1 MTSECHWHNQL
12 GYRHVYQ
19 LRPDPIRNP
28 RTIAVANHKGGAAKT
43 TTAVNLAAGLAKR
56 GRRVMLLDLDPQAN
70 ASAWLGGGGDAGIFA
85 VLTEN
90 RTLDSLLTRSVV
102 EGVALVTASQ
112 RLAGAERILANEL
125 AAETTLKRRLED
137 TDLSRWDYVIL
148 DTPPALNLLTVN
160 ALTAADE
167 VLVPVEAHVLALS
180 GVAQIVATIE
190 LVRSRLNPKLL
201 PPRFLLCRFDPR
213 TRHSSE
219 VRESLMAKFGDQ
231 VLATIIR
238 ENIRLA
244 EAPSFSEPIESYA
257 PSSQGAAD
265 YGALAT
271 EIIGMET
278 TR

>member
-1 MTSECHWHNQL
+1 MGE
-12 GYRHVYQ
+12 RHVYQ
-19 LRPDPIRNP
+19 LRPDPVPNT

-43 TTAVNLAAGLAKR
+43 TTAVNLAAGLARR

-70 ASAWLGGGGDAGIFA
+70 ASSWLGGSGEAGIYA
-85 VLTEN
+85 VLTDN
-90 RTLDSLLTRSVV
+90 RTIESQLTKSVI

-112 RLAGAERILANEL
+112 RLAGAERILASEL
-125 AAETTLKRRLED
+125 AAETTLKRRLENA
-137 TDLSRWDYVIL
+137 DLSRWDYVIL
-148 DTPPALNLLTVN
+148 DTPPALNLLTIN

-180 GVAQIVATIE
+180 GVAQIVSTIE
-190 LVRSRLNPKLL
+190 LVQSRLNPKLAS
-201 PPRFLLCRFDPR
+201 PRFLVCRFDSR

-219 VRESLMAKFGDQ
+219 VRDSLTEKFGAQ
-231 VLATIIR
+231 VLTTVIR

-265 YGALAT
+265 YGALAM

-278 TR
+278 IA

>member
-1 MTSECHWHNQL
+1 
-12 GYRHVYQ
+12 VYQ